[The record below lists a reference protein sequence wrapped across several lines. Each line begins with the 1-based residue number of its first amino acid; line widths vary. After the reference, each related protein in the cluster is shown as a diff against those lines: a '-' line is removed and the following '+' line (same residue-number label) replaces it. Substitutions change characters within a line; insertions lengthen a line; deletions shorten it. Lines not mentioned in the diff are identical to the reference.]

1 LIIYVMQQMKLLNIS
16 EILENGQ
23 DQISNNNT
31 ISLIKSNYSR
41 YLS

>member
-1 LIIYVMQQMKLLNIS
+1 MKLLNIS

-31 ISLIKSNYSR
+31 ISLIKSNYSQ